1 MLLIKEGNLSPNDL
15 TPEEIRCLRQR
26 VKTRM
31 WKPDH
36 QAVAAKALWA
46 SISTSGTGSTYNKR
60 MMLFAWPIAH
70 IVYQHIVFAS
80 CCSENDV
87 AVVV

>member
-26 VKTRM
+26 VKTTM

-36 QAVAAKALWA
+36 QAVAAKAVWA
-46 SISTSGTGSTYNKR
+46 SISTSGIGSTYNKM
-60 MMLFAWPIAH
+60 MMLFAWPID
-70 IVYQHIVFAS
+70 IYVRSYVRCQ
-80 CCSENDV
+80 
-87 AVVV
+87 